1 MAQGVHPGRGGAPQ
15 GSTLRGRGRY
25 CILPGQLGA
34 ANQPWQPPLCS
45 LPASSSGTR
54 PGSGHFQLLSVNW
67 LHTPGRS
74 DVATS
79 FRMSR
84 DFRSSRGSASTTRR
98 HDRASVVCA
107 ERQSR
112 AGLFTG
118 TWSISQRRDGP
129 QQRKRRRGEHPSDP
143 PRVTA

>member
-67 LHTPGRS
+67 LHPPGRS

-84 DFRSSRGSASTTRR
+84 DFRSPRGSASTTRR
-98 HDRASVVCA
+98 HDPRLCRLCRAPV
-107 ERQSR
+107 
-112 AGLFTG
+112 AGRSFHGDVEYQPT
-118 TWSISQRRDGP
+118 
-129 QQRKRRRGEHPSDP
+129 KRRTTTEEETGGEHPSDP
-143 PRVTA
+143 RVTA